1 MKKRGRTGVWVW
13 GGRAL
18 FLAIGCVIG
27 IGIQRLFF
35 SVPGAGAV
43 AEESAAEETIWT
55 CSMHPQVRLPNPGDC
70 PQCGMDLIPLEPG
83 GSGPEVR
90 EIMISPYAAKL
101 MELETAPVER
111 RFVEAEVRMV
121 GKVDFDETQVSHISA
136 WVGGRLDRLFVNYT
150 GIPVRKGDA
159 MVEMYSPDL
168 LTAQE
173 ELIQANARLQSLG
186 QSESELVRD
195 TAHST
200 ARAAREK
207 LRLMGLS
214 EAQIEAI
221 EGQGHAEDRV
231 TIHAPGQGI
240 VIDKKAQEGMY
251 VQTGTRIYTIA
262 DLSTVWVQLD
272 AYESDLQWIRYGGQ
286 VEFTIESNP
295 GKVFS
300 GMISFID
307 PVIDP
312 QRRTARVRLRVDNEE
327 LLLKPGMFVR
337 ATARVTL
344 AEGGRVMSDDFSG
357 KWISPMHP
365 EIIKD
370 APGQCDVCGMPL
382 VSAESLGYVDEASAR
397 APLVI
402 PATAALK
409 TGRRAVVYV
418 ELPDRDQ
425 PTYEGREVRL
435 GARLGDYYL
444 VEEGLQEGLRVVRR
458 GAFKLDAEMQIQA
471 RPSMMSDGESG
482 ADEASVEAHDELEA
496 LPGPFEVDAAF
507 SAELAELVHTYFAI
521 QESLAADNAEA
532 ARASAD
538 RFLETLDGVDMEL
551 LEGDSH
557 LVWMEHAGGLRAAA
571 EGLVEAGTE
580 IQRQREAFHALS
592 GQLLK
597 TVRVFPADVSE
608 PMYQATCPM
617 AFDNLGA
624 SWLQTGTQINNP
636 YFGAAMLRC
645 GSIDAEIGA
654 ELEGGANE

>member
-1 MKKRGRTGVWVW
+1 MKKRGATGGWVW

-18 FLAIGCVIG
+18 FLAMGCVIG

-35 SVPGAGAV
+35 SAPGAGAV
-43 AEESAAEETIWT
+43 AEEPAGEETIWT

-90 EIMISPYAAKL
+90 EIVISAYAAKL

-150 GIPVRKGDA
+150 GIPVRQGDP

-186 QSESELVRD
+186 QSESELLRN
-195 TAHST
+195 TANST
-200 ARAAREK
+200 VRAAREK

-214 EAQIEAI
+214 EAQIETI

-231 TIHAPGQGI
+231 TIHAPGQGV

-262 DLSTVWVQLD
+262 NLSTVWVQLD
-272 AYESDLQWIRYGGQ
+272 AYESDLRWIRYGGQ
-286 VEFTIESNP
+286 VEFTTESNP

-344 AEGGRVMSDDFSG
+344 AEGGRVMSDDLSG

-365 EIIKD
+365 EIVKD

-382 VSAESLGYVDEASAR
+382 VSADSLGYVDEASAR

-409 TGRRAVVYV
+409 TGKRAVVYV

-471 RPSMMSDGESG
+471 RPSMMSAAESG
-482 ADEASVEAHDELEA
+482 AVGVEVPEVPEV
-496 LPGPFEVDAAF
+496 LPGPFEVDAGF
-507 SAELAELVHTYFAI
+507 SADLAELLHAYFAV
-521 QESLAADNAEA
+521 QESLAADSAEG
-532 ARASAD
+532 ARTSTE
-538 RFLETLDGVDMEL
+538 RFLEALDGVDMAL
-551 LEGDSH
+551 LDGDAH
-557 LVWMEHAGGLRAAA
+557 LVWMEHVGVLRSAA

-608 PMYQATCPM
+608 SMYQATCPM

-645 GSIDAEIGA
+645 GSIDAEIGS
-654 ELEGGANE
+654 ELEGGADE